1 MADIEKQIS
10 LIPLS
15 QAVETIK
22 TAILQGQYEALKG
35 TNRIQLAV
43 YFAIGKYLS
52 NNTRRLPYGAGALK
66 AISDQLLRELPGLR
80 GYSATNL
87 KYMRLFYEAWQM
99 LDVDSSVATDNSQS
113 TIAMAES
120 SQESSVA
127 TDESLITKSS
137 VVTDELQVADN
148 KIDIYHSICIPNA
161 VEFPVEDFFSVPF
174 SHHVEIYQ
182 KNKDLEA
189 RYYYIHRTAQE
200 HLSVDAL
207 EKLIKQQAYEHRE
220 LMPNNF
226 KQTISNSALARKAVM
241 MFKDSYQLDFI
252 NTEEIGERD
261 QQDIDEKVVE
271 KQIIQNIKN
280 FIMTFGNDFTF
291 VGNQYHLEIY
301 GEENF
306 PDLLFFNRE
315 LNALVVVELKIGKFK
330 PSYLGTLTSYL
341 QILDAKVRK
350 PHENPSIGIIL
361 CKSANKEFVELVIQ
375 GYKSPMGVATYTTSA
390 DMPEELRR
398 ALPDI
403 EELKRVLNQET
414 EKEKIVRT

>member
-1 MADIEKQIS
+1 MNEQSI
-10 LIPLS
+10 IPLS

-22 TAILQGQYEALKG
+22 TAILQGQYEANKDV
-35 TNRIQLAV
+35 NRIQLAV

-52 NNTRRLPYGAGALK
+52 NNTRRLPYGAGGIK

-80 GYSATNL
+80 GYSATQMNE
-87 KYMRLFYEAWQM
+87 MRRFYEAWQM
-99 LDVDSSVATDNSQS
+99 LDAEPAVRTAGSQSTIAIGESSKDSSVATDKCN
-113 TIAMAES
+113 E
-120 SQESSVA
+120 QELSVA
-127 TDESLITKSS
+127 TDK
-137 VVTDELQVADN
+137 LQSADN
-148 KIDIYHSICIPNA
+148 KIDIYHSICVPNA
-161 VEFPVEDFFSVPF
+161 VEFPVEDFFMMPF
-174 SHHVEIYQ
+174 THHTRLMAMC
-182 KNKDLEA
+182 KDLEA

-207 EKLIKQQAYEHRE
+207 EKLIKQQAFEHRE

-226 KQTISNSALARKAVM
+226 KQTISNSTLARKAVM

-330 PSYLGTLTSYL
+330 PSYLGTLTAYL
-341 QILDAKVRK
+341 QILDSKVRK

-390 DMPEELRR
+390 DMPEELRK
-398 ALPDI
+398 ALPDM
-403 EELKRVLNQET
+403 EELKRVLLKEPVANLGT
-414 EKEKIVRT
+414 DDEKE

>member
-1 MADIEKQIS
+1 MNEQSI
-10 LIPLS
+10 IPLS

-22 TAILQGQYEALKG
+22 TAILQGQYEANKDV
-35 TNRIQLAV
+35 NRIQLAV

-52 NNTRRLPYGAGALK
+52 NNTRRLPYGAGGIK

-80 GYSATNL
+80 GYSATQLNE
-87 KYMRLFYEAWQM
+87 MRRFYEAWQM
-99 LDVDSSVATDNSQS
+99 LDAESAVATDDSQSTIAIGESTKDSSVATDKCD
-113 TIAMAES
+113 E
-120 SQESSVA
+120 QELSVA
-127 TDESLITKSS
+127 TDK
-137 VVTDELQVADN
+137 LQSADN
-148 KIDIYHSICIPNA
+148 KIDIHHSICVPNA
-161 VEFPVEDFFSVPF
+161 VEFPIEDFFTMPF
-174 SHHVEIYQ
+174 THHTRLMALC
-182 KNKDLEA
+182 KDLEA

-226 KQTISNSALARKAVM
+226 KQTISNSTLARKAVM

-280 FIMTFGNDFTF
+280 FIMTFGTDFSF

-315 LNALVVVELKIGKFK
+315 VNALVVVELKIGKFK

-390 DMPEELRR
+390 DMPEELRK

-403 EELKRVLNQET
+403 EDLKRVLNKKT
-414 EKEKIVRT
+414 KKE

>member
-1 MADIEKQIS
+1 MSEQPI
-10 LIPLS
+10 IPLS

-22 TAILQGQYEALKG
+22 TAILQGQYEANKNV
-35 TNRIQLAV
+35 NRIQLAV

-52 NNTRRLPYGAGALK
+52 NNTRRLPYGAGAIK
-66 AISDQLLRELPGLR
+66 AISDQLLREMPGLR
-80 GYSATNL
+80 GYSETNL
-87 KYMRLFYEAWQM
+87 KNMRKFFDAWQM
-99 LDVDSSVATDNSQS
+99 LDAN
-113 TIAMAES
+113 
-120 SQESSVA
+120 
-127 TDESLITKSS
+127 SS
-137 VVTDELQVADN
+137 VVTDESQSAIALGESLQESAVATAECSFIESAVATAELQNTDN
-148 KIDIYHSICIPNA
+148 DIDIYHSICIPNA
-161 VEFPVEDFFSVPF
+161 VEFPIEDFFSVPF
-174 SHHVEIYQ
+174 THHIKMVEAV
-182 KNKDLEA
+182 KSLEA
-189 RYYYIHRTAQE
+189 RYYYIRRTTQE

-207 EKLIKQQAYEHRE
+207 EKLIKANAYEHRE
-220 LMPNNF
+220 MMPNNF

-261 QQDIDEKVVE
+261 TQDIDEKVVE
-271 KQIIQNIKN
+271 KQIIHNVKN

-330 PSYLGTLTSYL
+330 PSYLGTLAAYQ
-341 QILDAKVRK
+341 QILDTKVRK

-361 CKSANKEFVELVIQ
+361 CKSANKDFVELVIQ

-390 DMPEELRR
+390 DMPEELRK
-398 ALPDI
+398 ALPDM
-403 EELKRVLNQET
+403 EELRRVLSSPAT
-414 EKEKIVRT
+414 TGTKATVS